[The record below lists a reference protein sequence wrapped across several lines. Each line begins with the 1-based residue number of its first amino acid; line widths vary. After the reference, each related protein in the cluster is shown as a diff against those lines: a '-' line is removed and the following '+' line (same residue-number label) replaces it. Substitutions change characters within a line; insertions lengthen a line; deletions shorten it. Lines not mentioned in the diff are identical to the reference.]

1 MLFDPEK
8 PVRRDEDTRVF
19 TSDSS
24 EALRQCEE
32 IAENLQRKGHA
43 VRNIGVKK
51 NRRGTIHNCI
61 QEWEVDN
68 DA

>member
-8 PVRRDEDTRVF
+8 KTRIDNDTRVF

-24 EALRQCEE
+24 EARRQCEE
-32 IAENLQRKGHA
+32 IAENLQKKGHV

-51 NRRGTIHNCI
+51 NRRGTLHNCI
-61 QEWEVDN
+61 QEWEVD
-68 DA
+68 DDK